1 MYKLDKGDY
10 TVKMH
15 VRHERKDLLEKI
27 TDLPIQL
34 IQKLQ
39 NQISLDVY
47 GTHHQATIF
56 GKKVSNF
63 ITSPISSLITL
74 HIGSLSNDKYVYF
87 KLTFSFYLCFIIGN
101 FFINEFLNFI

>member
-10 TVKMH
+10 IVKMH
-15 VRHERKDLLEKI
+15 VRHERRDLLEKI

-63 ITSPISSLITL
+63 IISPISSLITL
-74 HIGSLSNDKYVYF
+74 HIGSLSNDKYVYN
-87 KLTFSFYLCFIIGN
+87 KLTLSFY
-101 FFINEFLNFI
+101 